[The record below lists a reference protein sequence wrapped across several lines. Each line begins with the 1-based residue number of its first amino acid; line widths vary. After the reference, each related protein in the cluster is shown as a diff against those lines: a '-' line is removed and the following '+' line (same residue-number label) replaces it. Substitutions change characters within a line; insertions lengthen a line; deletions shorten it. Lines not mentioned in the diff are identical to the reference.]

1 MIKEIENRH
10 SVRSYKDIPL
20 SLDIKNKLNE
30 RINEINE
37 QNSLHFQLVCD
48 EPKAFKGLMAHYGG
62 FKNVSNYIALIG
74 PKNRELDEK
83 CGYFGEKLVLFA
95 QGLGLNTCWVAMT
108 YSKVD
113 SAYCIKPGEKLVMVI
128 ALGYGTDAGKEHK
141 TKDISVFAKIDN
153 QSPEWFIE
161 GVKACMKAPTAMNQ
175 QKFYLELAGDKVK
188 ISMGKGF
195 YTAVDKGI
203 VKCHF
208 EIGAHKGNDC
218 WLS

>member
-1 MIKEIENRH
+1 
-10 SVRSYKDIPL
+10 
-20 SLDIKNKLNE
+20 
-30 RINEINE
+30 
-37 QNSLHFQLVCD
+37 
-48 EPKAFKGLMAHYGG
+48 MAHYGG

-83 CGYFGEKLVLFA
+83 CGYFGEKLVLYA
-95 QGLGLNTCWVAMT
+95 QSLGLNSCWVAMT

-208 EIGAHKGNDC
+208 EIGAHKGNGC